1 MFRICCQ
8 ASRPT
13 CSCMT
18 GECLFLYVVC
28 YMLIKRTKGTVVM
41 VTYTGTVGDCLN
53 YPKTASGYAKLIVT

>member
-1 MFRICCQ
+1 MCRICCQ

-28 YMLIKRTKGTVVM
+28 YMLIKRTKGTVVV
-41 VTYTGTVGDCLN
+41 VTYTGAVGDFCL
-53 YPKTASGYAKLIVT
+53 SELSQDSIRVC